1 MNKKALLMG
10 IIIGLVLGF
19 TIGSLGPVVV
29 NAGSDWLTGT
39 VDEKIN
45 TLAGIQPGYG
55 IMMQQIGQRYSDL
68 YFAAKSGNW
77 GFAEH
82 QADEIQ
88 VILKDILMVTKP
100 KRNEDAKK
108 FLAASYPMILDA
120 IKKENFPEFEKA
132 FETLRNNCMNCHISQ
147 KVEFVKLK
155 KPVMS
160 PSPVLAGIK

>member
-1 MNKKALLMG
+1 MNKKVLLFG
-10 IIIGLVLGF
+10 ICIGLVVGLM
-19 TIGSLGPVVV
+19 IGSFGTIAV
-29 NAGSDWLTGT
+29 NAANGWLTGS
-39 VDEKIN
+39 VEEKLDK
-45 TLAGIQPGYG
+45 LASIQPGYG
-55 IMMQQIGQRYSDL
+55 IMMQQIGLRYNDL
-68 YFAAKSGNW
+68 YFSAKSGNW

-120 IKKENFPEFEKA
+120 IKKEKFPEFEKA

-160 PSPVLAGIK
+160 ASPVLAGVK